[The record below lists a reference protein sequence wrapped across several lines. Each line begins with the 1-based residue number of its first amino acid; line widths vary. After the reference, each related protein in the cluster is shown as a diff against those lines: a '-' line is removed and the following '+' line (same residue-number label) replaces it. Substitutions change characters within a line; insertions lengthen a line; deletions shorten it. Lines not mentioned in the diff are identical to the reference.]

1 MIVFDMS
8 RLLARARDPTPTGID
23 RVEHTYAR
31 HLLGTSDPCFVCAT
45 ALGRL
50 VPLPRPFV
58 EKYVEAVADLWSEGA
73 RAGRRARVRWTILR
87 LRLSR
92 LGRGRR
98 HLYARLAGT
107 PDKPLYL
114 LVSHR
119 HLEHRRLFARLKHRH
134 DPTFVCLIHDL
145 IPIDFPE
152 YARPGQDRRHR
163 RRIDTATAFADAV
176 IVPSAATGEAL
187 RSYLEPGRRSPRVV
201 TAPFGIAAPPVATAG
216 PELPAGAYFICL
228 GTIEARKNH
237 LLLLNL
243 WRDLVVEQ
251 RDRTPKLLLI
261 GRRGWEI
268 ENTIDMLDRCAALK
282 GTVLERGALSD
293 GEIGRLLKSARALLL
308 PSFAEGFGFPLGEA
322 LTLGTPVLASD
333 IPALRELGG
342 AAPEYLGPLDGAA
355 WRAAILDYATDPS
368 PRRQA
373 QLKRL
378 AGWRRPLWEDHF
390 AIVDALLA
398 ELESNPKA
406 ASRR

>member
-31 HLLGTSDPCFVCAT
+31 HLLATRDPCFVCAT

-50 VPLPRPFV
+50 VSLPRPVV
-58 EKYVEAVADLWSEGA
+58 EKYVEAVADLWNEGTS
-73 RAGRRARVRWTILR
+73 AGRRARVDWTTQR
-87 LRLSR
+87 LRLNR

-98 HLYARLAGT
+98 RLYARLVAA
-107 PDKPLYL
+107 PDKPVYL

-119 HLEHRRLFARLKHRH
+119 HLEDRRLFARLKHPH
-134 DPTFVCLIHDL
+134 DPSFVCLIHDL

-176 IVPSAATGEAL
+176 IVPSAATGDAF
-187 RSYLEPGRRSPRVV
+187 RSYVEPGGRSLRVV
-201 TAPFGIAAPPVATAG
+201 TAPFGIAVPPVATAG

-243 WRDLVVEQ
+243 WRDLVVEH
-251 RDRTPKLLLI
+251 RNRTPKLLLI

-282 GTVLERGALSD
+282 GTVVERQALSD
-293 GEIGRLLKSARALLL
+293 GEIGRLLRNARALLL

-322 LTLGTPVLASD
+322 LALGTPVLASD
-333 IPALRELGG
+333 LPALRELGG
-342 AAPEYLGPLDGAA
+342 AAPEYFGPLDGAA
-355 WRAAILDYATDPS
+355 WRAAILDYAADPS
-368 PRRQA
+368 PRREA
-373 QLKRL
+373 QLERL
-378 AGWRRPLWEDHF
+378 VGWRRPLWEDHF
-390 AIVDALLA
+390 AVVDALLA